1 MKTFKTKQSKLIQ
14 IEKPLNIIWLKRFGY
29 QGCTVFTLKEDV
41 KGIQFA
47 HGFKDL
53 KELSNE
59 CKKGSD
65 IYMEEKKVELYNYNL
80 ETVKDSI
87 NDFQKY
93 NS

>member
-29 QGCTVFTLKEDV
+29 QGYTVFALKEDV

-47 HGFKDL
+47 HGLKDL
-53 KELSNE
+53 QELSSE

-80 ETVKDSI
+80 EAVKDSI